1 MLMILIILLLLG
13 LIAMLIG
20 LYAILAELDDGRD
33 RRGNDEKRKR

>member
-13 LIAMLIG
+13 LIALLIG

-33 RRGNDEKRKR
+33 RRGNDEERKR